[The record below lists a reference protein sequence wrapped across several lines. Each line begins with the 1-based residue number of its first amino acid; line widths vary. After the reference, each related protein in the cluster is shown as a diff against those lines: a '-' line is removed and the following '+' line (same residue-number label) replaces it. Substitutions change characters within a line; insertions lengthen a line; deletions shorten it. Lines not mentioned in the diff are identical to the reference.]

1 MRKYNCKKELSVT
14 DDKENVIKEIS
25 LQFTVSQSGISDRQ
39 VIRLFAD
46 MENRIL
52 QMIKDDGLPFNRE
65 IKWEDIPHELKRPEG
80 IFESK

>member
-1 MRKYNCKKELSVT
+1 MRKYECKKELSVK

-25 LQFTVSQSGISDRQ
+25 LQFTVSQSGISDQ
-39 VIRLFAD
+39 KVIRLFAD
-46 MENRIL
+46 IENRIL

-65 IKWEDIPHELKRPEG
+65 IKWDSVPQELKRPEG

>member
-1 MRKYNCKKELSVT
+1 MRKYNCKKEISVT

-46 MENRIL
+46 MENRVL
-52 QMIKDDGLPFNRE
+52 QMIKENGLPFNRE
-65 IKWEDIPHELKRPEG
+65 IKWDSVPQELKRPENLY
-80 IFESK
+80 ERD

>member
-1 MRKYNCKKELSVT
+1 MRKYSCKKEISVT

-25 LQFTVSQSGISDRQ
+25 LQFTLSESGISDRQ
-39 VIRLFAD
+39 IIRILAD

-65 IKWEDIPHELKRPEG
+65 IKWDSVPQELKRPESLY
-80 IFESK
+80 ERE